1 MIKSFSPATCAF
13 DCEWVPCP
21 ITARR
26 LLNLPAGCSDRE
38 ASEAVWRAYAKEDG
52 ERPFLKLVL
61 CKVVT
66 ISAVFRAATP
76 ESHIVLELF
85 TGDCDEHG
93 EAHLI
98 TSFLERVAGGGLQLW
113 GFNSASADLPILK
126 QRAIALDA
134 PLPKFSRRPPKP
146 WEGMDYH
153 DARNSD
159 AHIDILEQIGAFGG
173 GAAKPKLHE
182 LAVACGLP
190 GKLDVAGDNVA
201 EMYLAGR
208 IAEIREYN
216 ETDAVTTHLLMLRL
230 AHVAGFLSDD
240 SYHCE
245 LLAVEKLLQEQIG
258 KGKTQF
264 EKFRK
269 NWGGTSGELREAGA
283 KPPPSAAAEIPAEQ
297 ATRLRERWKE
307 FQVKIKAKHGPN
319 LPAALQ
325 AVRGITVSGRTMGF
339 YFGSNEFS
347 RDMCLKYC
355 DLLEAET
362 AEFLGEEHLA
372 LEFMTGE
379 PPSSSRPT

>member
-1 MIKSFSPATCAF
+1 MIKSFLPATCAF

-21 ITARR
+21 ATAQR
-26 LLNLPAGCSDRE
+26 LLNLPLDISDRE
-38 ASEAVWRAYAKEDG
+38 ATDAVYRAYAKEDG

-66 ISAVFRAATP
+66 ISAVFRAATA
-76 ESHIVLELF
+76 EGHIVLELF

-134 PLPKFSRRPPKP
+134 PLPKFFKRPPKP

-159 AHIDILEQIGAFGG
+159 AHIDILEHIGAFGG

-190 GKLDVAGDNVA
+190 GKLDVAGDEVA
-201 EMYLAGR
+201 ELYLRGR
-208 IAEIREYN
+208 LSEIREYN

-230 AHVAGFLSDD
+230 AHVAGLLHDD
-240 SYHCE
+240 PYRAE
-245 LLAVEKLLQEQIG
+245 LLAVEKLVQEQMAAG
-258 KGKTQF
+258 KKQF
-264 EKFRK
+264 EKFWK
-269 NWGGTSGELREAGA
+269 AWKG
-283 KPPPSAAAEIPAEQ
+283 AAEPARSFRGVASTEMAPNAAELISQ
-297 ATRLRERWKE
+297 LRQHWK
-307 FQVKIKAKHGPN
+307 QIVARVKADHSIQLA
-319 LPAALQ
+319 AALQ
-325 AVRGITVSGRTMGF
+325 SVRGIGASDDALTL
-339 YFGSNEFS
+339 YFGKNDYARGKCEEQA
-347 RDMCLKYC
+347 RYLAEVVG
-355 DLLEAET
+355 EA
-362 AEFLGEEHLA
+362 LQ
-372 LEFMTGE
+372 
-379 PPSSSRPT
+379 RPTLTLNCAMGDKPTA

>member
-1 MIKSFSPATCAF
+1 MLKTFSPTTCAF

-21 ITARR
+21 ATARR
-26 LLNLPAGCSDRE
+26 LLNLTADCSDRE
-38 ASEAVWRAYAKEDG
+38 ATEAVWHAYAKEDG

-76 ESHIVLELF
+76 EGHIVLELF
-85 TGDCDEHG
+85 TADCDEHG

-134 PLPKFSRRPPKP
+134 PLPKFSKRPPKP

-190 GKLDVAGDNVA
+190 GKLDVAGDEVA
-201 EMYLAGR
+201 EMYLGGR
-208 IAEIREYN
+208 IAAIREYN

-230 AHVAGFLSDD
+230 AHVAGFLSTD
-240 SYHCE
+240 SYRCE
-245 LLAVEKLLQEQIG
+245 LLAVERLVKEQIARG
-258 KGKTQF
+258 KVQF
-264 EKFRK
+264 EKFWE
-269 NWGGTSGELREAGA
+269 NWQRTTGDAPEAEARLSG
-283 KPPPSAAAEIPAEQ
+283 AAVESPAEKAVQ
-297 ATRLRERWKE
+297 LRERWKE
-307 FQVKIKAKHGPN
+307 FLAKIKAEHGPN
-319 LPAALQ
+319 LPAALH
-325 AVRGITVSGRTMGF
+325 AVRGITVSGQTMGL
-339 YFGSNEFS
+339 YFGGNEFS
-347 RDMCLKYC
+347 RNMCLKHG
-355 DLLEAET
+355 DLLT
-362 AEFLGEEHLA
+362 AEAAGFLGETGLT
-372 LEFMTGE
+372 LEFMTGD
-379 PPSSSRPT
+379 PPSH